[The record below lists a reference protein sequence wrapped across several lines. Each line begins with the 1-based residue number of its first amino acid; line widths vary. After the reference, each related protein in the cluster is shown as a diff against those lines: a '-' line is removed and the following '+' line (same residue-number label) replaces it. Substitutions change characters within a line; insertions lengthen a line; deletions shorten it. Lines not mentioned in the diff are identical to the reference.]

1 LFSIIGKLSLRYE
14 LKPQNNKNSNLICK
28 FAFLNQNSNKQTM
41 ALQSINPTTT
51 KAWQELQKHFQEMQT
66 ASMKTMFQEDSNRTE
81 KFHIQ
86 WNDFLVDYS
95 KNIINQQT
103 IDLLLQ
109 LAEEVNLK
117 DAISQYFKGDSINQT
132 ENRAVLHTALRANE
146 SDSVLV
152 DNQNVIPEIFEVK
165 AKIKIFTNEV
175 VNGDRKGFTGKEF
188 TDIVNIGIGGSDL
201 GPAMVVEALQFY
213 KNHLNVHFVSN
224 VDGDHVQEI
233 IKKLNPETTLFVIV
247 SKTFTTQE
255 TLTNSETI
263 RKWFLKSAS
272 QDDVAKHFV
281 AVSTNIKNV
290 TEFGINPENVFPM
303 WDWVGGRFSLWSA
316 VGLSI
321 SLAVGFDNF
330 DKLLKGANDMDN
342 HFKSA
347 TFDKNIPIV
356 LALLS
361 IWYNNFFGAESEAL
375 IPYTQYLQKLAPY
388 LQQGIMESNGKSIGR
403 DGKPVNYQTGTII
416 WGEPGT
422 NSQHAFFQ
430 LIHQGTKLIPT
441 DFIGFVKP
449 LYGDKDHHDKLMSN
463 FFAQTEALLNGKT
476 SEQVQAEFDKQNLS
490 IDKTEYLRPF
500 KVFAGNKPTNTLLIN
515 KLTPETLGALV
526 AMYEHKIFVQ
536 GVIWNIF
543 SYDQWGVELGKQ
555 LANAVLEEINSK
567 EIKNHD
573 GSTTFLLKHFIKQ

>member
-1 LFSIIGKLSLRYE
+1 
-14 LKPQNNKNSNLICK
+14 
-28 FAFLNQNSNKQTM
+28 M
-41 ALQSINPTTT
+41 ALQNTNPSSTAAW
-51 KAWQELQKHFQEMQT
+51 KAIQNHFE
-66 ASMKTMFQEDSNRTE
+66 SMKSVSMKNMFQEDPSRTS

-86 WNDFLVDYS
+86 WNDFLIDYS
-95 KNIINQQT
+95 KNRINQET
-103 IDLLLQ
+103 MDLLIN
-109 LAEEVNLK
+109 LANEVHLK
-117 DAISQYFKGDSINQT
+117 EAIAAYFEGEVINRT
-132 ENRAVLHTALRANE
+132 ENRAVLHTALRASEN
-146 SDSVLV
+146 SVVTV
-152 DNQNVIPEIFEVK
+152 DGQNVIPEIYEVK
-165 AKIKIFTNEV
+165 NKIKAFTNEV
-175 VNGDRKGFTGKEF
+175 VNGIRKGYTGKAF

-201 GPAMVVEALQFY
+201 GPAMIVEGLQFY

-224 VDGDHVQEI
+224 VDGDHVNEI
-233 IKKLNPETTLFVIV
+233 IKKINPETTLFVIV

-263 RKWFLKSAS
+263 RSWFLKSAK
-272 QDDVAKHFV
+272 QEDVAKHFV
-281 AVSTNIKNV
+281 AVSTNIKKV
-290 TEFGINPENVFPM
+290 TEFGIDAENVFPM

-330 DKLLKGANDMDN
+330 DKVLKGANKMDE
-342 HFKSA
+342 HFKTAS
-347 TFDKNIPIV
+347 FDKNIPVI

-403 DGKPVNYQTGTII
+403 DGKPFNYQTGTII

-441 DFIGFVKP
+441 DFIGYVNS
-449 LYGDKDHHDKLMSN
+449 LYGNKDHHDKLMSN

-476 SEQVQAEFDKQNLS
+476 EAQVRDEFNQQGISSEKAD
-490 IDKTEYLRPF
+490 YLTPF
-500 KVFAGNKPTNTLLIN
+500 KVFEGNKPTNTILIDQ
-515 KLTPETLGALV
+515 LTPESLGALI

-555 LANAVLEEINSK
+555 LANSILDEINTK
-567 EIKNHD
+567 EVKRHD
-573 GSTTFLLKHFIKQ
+573 SSTNFLLNYYLK

>member
-1 LFSIIGKLSLRYE
+1 
-14 LKPQNNKNSNLICK
+14 
-28 FAFLNQNSNKQTM
+28 M
-41 ALQSINPTTT
+41 ALPNTNPTNTQ
-51 KAWQELQKHFQEMQT
+51 AWQNLKNHFSKMENNSIKELFQNDAQR
-66 ASMKTMFQEDSNRTE
+66 ASN
-81 KFHIQ
+81 FHLK

-95 KNIINQQT
+95 KNNITSET

-109 LAEEVNLK
+109 LAEEVQLK
-117 DAISQYFKGDSINQT
+117 KAIEQCFNGELINQT
-132 ENRAVLHTALRANE
+132 ENRAVLHAALRAPKSASFIVDGKNVME
-146 SDSVLV
+146 EVYAVKDSIAKFSHE
-152 DNQNVIPEIFEVK
+152 VISGIR
-165 AKIKIFTNEV
+165 T
-175 VNGDRKGFTGKEF
+175 GYTGKPF
-188 TDIVNIGIGGSDL
+188 TDVVNIGIGGSDL
-201 GPAMVVEALQFY
+201 GPAMVVEALQYY

-224 VDGDHVQEI
+224 VDGDHVNEI
-233 IKKLNPETTLFVIV
+233 IKKVNPETTLFVIV

-263 RKWFLKSAS
+263 RSWFLQSAK
-272 QDDVAKHFV
+272 QEDVAKHFV
-281 AVSTNIKNV
+281 AVSTNIQKV
-290 TEFGINPENVFPM
+290 TEFGIDANNIFPM

-330 DKLLKGANDMDN
+330 DKLLKGANQMDE

-347 TFDKNIPIV
+347 SFEKNIPV
-356 LALLS
+356 LLALIS
-361 IWYNNFFGAESEAL
+361 IWYNNFFDAESEAI

-441 DFIGFVKP
+441 DFIGYVTP
-449 LYGDKDHHDKLMSN
+449 LYGDQEHHNKLMSN

-476 SEQVQAEFDKQNLS
+476 PEKVQEEFDKQG
-490 IDKTEYLRPF
+490 IEKAKAAYLKPF
-500 KVFAGNKPTNTLLIN
+500 KVFTGNKPTNTILID
-515 KLTPETLGALV
+515 KLTPESLGSLV

-536 GVIWNIF
+536 GITWNIF

-555 LANAVLEEINSK
+555 LANSILDEINSNT
-567 EIKNHD
+567 IAQHDSSTSLLLNH
-573 GSTTFLLKHFIKQ
+573 FLKK